1 MNIRILDVKENA
13 EKRQKYWI
21 KILIF
26 LSWRNLK
33 VAKGALYSQWRG
45 LKTRS

>member
-21 KILIF
+21 KIL

-33 VAKGALYSQWRG
+33 VAKGALSSQWRG
-45 LKTRS
+45 WKTRS